1 MTETEELDSLV
12 TKWLA
17 GLDGQGSIPGW
28 DRNFYLCLRIQSGW
42 WAHLTVYSVGIM
54 DSILEG
60 KMDGTWN
67 WPLTS
72 VKRPLGR
79 PWRR

>member
-42 WAHLTVYSVGIM
+42 WAHL
-54 DSILEG
+54 
-60 KMDGTWN
+60 
-67 WPLTS
+67 
-72 VKRPLGR
+72 
-79 PWRR
+79 